1 MNRLNFPFIW
11 ALFGIGIV
19 AVECYTLGMNQSAA
33 TLSATMRM
41 IRFDPIGR
49 FVLLPLWCWLTLH
62 WLIAPKWL
70 GVRPD
75 WRSLVAIGVGLVWA
89 VLETARHR

>member
-1 MNRLNFPFIW
+1 MSRINFPFVW
-11 ALFGIGIV
+11 ALFGLGLV

-49 FVLLPLWCWLTLH
+49 WILLPLWCWLSLH
-62 WLIAPKWL
+62 WITAPKWL

-75 WRSLVAIGVGLVWA
+75 WRSLVQFVSVCSRVSEIP
-89 VLETARHR
+89 RRP

>member
-1 MNRLNFPFIW
+1 MSRLNFGLVW
-11 ALFGIGIV
+11 ALFGLAIV
-19 AVECYTLGMNQSAA
+19 AVECYTLGLGQSAA

-49 FVLLPLWCWLTLH
+49 FVLLPLWVWLTAH
-62 WLIAPKWL
+62 WILAPRWL

-75 WRSLVAIGVGLVWA
+75 WRSLVALAIGIAWA
-89 VLETARHR
+89 AWETWGKR